1 MFRKK
6 NDNQADGLSLTPDAE
21 VTIVGWRRMESE
33 LQAPA
38 SRRLNLAVILSLV
51 ATLAWTV
58 LSGGGSAS
66 AWGSAV
72 IGALAWA
79 AVIRFML
86 IDIRWLQ
93 FWPIWLAIG
102 FAAPLYAGSGETG
115 RAIGLGVSL
124 LFLVL
129 RRYRPFHHIGS
140 RRRAFAFASGF
151 LILILLALVDPPAV
165 TEESTGAMRL
175 GAAFAWISLWSLR
188 FFWFL
193 VLVRL
198 FFGMRLHFLRLRPKL
213 AVSGLFIALV
223 PALLVIAMAI
233 ISSYGVLGGGRAT
246 TGRQILLEWS
256 QRMEA
261 GDTDFAGDGEGFVW
275 RREKGAV
282 VAGPATPDWMNI
294 FAAAIDAAGPVSA
307 TFASADTVTAV
318 TLRTASFPADTTAYF
333 VIGGE
338 VWLMQ
343 LRGSDSPDI
352 EVRGLP
358 IDEDDMTRMA
368 HLLRA
373 DVGLFSS
380 ANFNFGN
387 SRGDVPELNLD
398 LRGRYTE
405 AVPDSVSVPFLQRPL
420 GFGGSMVE
428 VLRLVDGR
436 FEPGTVLLHLS
447 VCPDD
452 LAREFLRGDVNEFNN
467 VVLVGLAVVAGLFL
481 AVVALA
487 LFFGVRITNGITSA
501 VQGLQR
507 ATRRLAA
514 GDLSVYIDIP
524 NEDELGDLA
533 LSFND
538 MTAAIQRGREEAVE
552 RERLER
558 ELSTARE
565 IQQHLLPHDFP
576 EVPGF
581 EVTGVSVP
589 SLQVGGDYF
598 DFLDQGNGR
607 TGVAI
612 GDVSGKGMPA
622 ALLMANLQA
631 SLQGQVIHPNSVS
644 DIVSCVNDLLVHS
657 TDTHMFATF
666 FYGVIDR
673 GAATFTCTNAGHNP
687 PLLVR
692 ADGQV
697 EQLGVG
703 GLLLGMLPGRSYE
716 QQTVDLDP
724 GDVLVLYTDGITEA
738 VGPDLIGEGDSGER
752 ALEDEIDA
760 DSMFGEE
767 RLLDVVRAGAGLSAV
782 ALRESILRAVNDFT
796 AGVAQSDDITLV
808 VIRRLP

>member
-6 NDNQADGLSLTPDAE
+6 NDDHADGLSLTPDAE

-33 LQAPA
+33 LLAPA
-38 SRRLNLAVILSLV
+38 SRRLNLAVILSL
-51 ATLAWTV
+51 AAALTWTI

-66 AWGSAV
+66 AWGSALA
-72 IGALAWA
+72 GAVAWA

-93 FWPIWLAIG
+93 FWPVWLAIG

-115 RAIGLGVSL
+115 RAIGLGMSL

-140 RRRAFAFASGF
+140 RRRAFAFAAGF
-151 LILILLALVDPPAV
+151 LILILLALVDPPTV
-165 TEESTGAMRL
+165 TEESSGAMRL
-175 GAAFAWISLWSLR
+175 GVAFAGIALWSLR
-188 FFWFL
+188 FFWLL

-246 TGRQILLEWS
+246 TGRQILMEWS

-261 GDTDFAGDGEGFVW
+261 GDMDFAGDGEGFVW

-282 VAGPATPDWMNI
+282 VAGPATPDWMNV
-294 FAAAIDAAGPVSA
+294 FAAAIDAA
-307 TFASADTVTAV
+307 
-318 TLRTASFPADTTAYF
+318 DTTAYF
-333 VIGGE
+333 VVGGE
-338 VWLMQ
+338 VWLMR

-358 IDEDDMTRMA
+358 IGEDDLTRMA

-380 ANFNFGN
+380 TNFNFGN
-387 SRGDVPELNLD
+387 SGGDVPELNLD

-436 FEPGTVLLHLS
+436 FEPGAVLLHLS

-565 IQQHLLPHDFP
+565 IQQRLLPNDFP

-607 TGVAI
+607 IGVAI

-644 DIVSCVNDLLVHS
+644 DVVSCVNDLLVRS

-692 ADGQV
+692 ADGMV

-738 VGPDLIGEGDSGER
+738 VGPDLIGEGSSGER